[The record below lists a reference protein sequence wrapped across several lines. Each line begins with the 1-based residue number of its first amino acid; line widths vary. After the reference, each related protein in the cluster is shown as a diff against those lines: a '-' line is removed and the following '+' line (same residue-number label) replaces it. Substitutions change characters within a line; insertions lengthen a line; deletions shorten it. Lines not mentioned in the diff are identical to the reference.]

1 MFDGSVRR
9 SVVLVAGNVQIIHS
23 VCFGDRKDHSAG
35 SGSIVM
41 TAIRLVDFVTDI
53 AVVVGM
59 KVMTDSDAD
68 FSDRLTGI
76 G

>member
-1 MFDGSVRR
+1 MFNGSVRR

-23 VCFGDRKDHSAG
+23 VRFGDRQNHSAG